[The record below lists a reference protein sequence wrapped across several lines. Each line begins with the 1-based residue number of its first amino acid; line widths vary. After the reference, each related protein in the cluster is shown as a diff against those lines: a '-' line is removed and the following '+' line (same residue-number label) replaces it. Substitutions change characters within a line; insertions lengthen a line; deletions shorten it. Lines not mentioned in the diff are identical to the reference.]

1 MTHWYYHL
9 TNSSV
14 EITVPKILVTGALG
28 QIGSELVPMLRKKYG
43 NENVI
48 ATDIRPNPPTFI
60 TNTGI
65 YKILDVLDDARLEEL
80 IQKCEITHVYHLAG
94 ILSATGEKFP
104 QKAWDLN
111 INSLF
116 SVLELGR
123 KYGFKRIFWPSSIS
137 AFGPTTPKD
146 NTPNDT
152 ILQPNTMYGV
162 TNVSGELLLEYYWYK
177 YGLDTRCMRLP
188 GIISSETP
196 CGGGTTDYAV
206 EIFYEAIKHK
216 KYTCFVGPETKL
228 PMMYMPD
235 LLNSIMMLMEADNS
249 KLKHHVFNIT
259 AMSFTAQEL
268 VSEIQK
274 HIPDFTA
281 EYKPDFRQ
289 SIADSWPRSIDD
301 SAAREE
307 WGWKHEFGLQEMTKD
322 MIEKLEK
329 KTKIL
334 NPKR

>member
-1 MTHWYYHL
+1 MT
-9 TNSSV
+9 
-14 EITVPKILVTGALG
+14 KILVTGALG
-28 QIGSELVPMLRKKYG
+28 QIGSELVPALWKKFG

-48 ATDIRPNPPTFI
+48 ATDIRPNPPAFMTE
-60 TNTGI
+60 TGK
-65 YKILDVLDDARLEEL
+65 YEVLDVLDNARLEEL
-80 IQKCEITHVYHLAG
+80 IQKYEITEVYHLAG
-94 ILSATGEKFP
+94 LLSATGEKFP

-123 KYGFKRIFWPSSIS
+123 KYKFNRIFWPSSIA

-152 ILQPNTMYGV
+152 VLQPNTMYGV
-162 TNVSGELLLEYYWYK
+162 TKVSGELLLEYYWHK

-206 EIFYEAIKHK
+206 EIFYEAIQNQ
-216 KYTCFVGPETKL
+216 KYTCFVGPKTML

-235 LLNSIMMLMEADNS
+235 LLKSILMLMEAES
-249 KLKHHVFNIT
+249 SQLKHHVFNIT
-259 AMSFTAQEL
+259 AMSFTAEEL
-268 VSEIQK
+268 AHEITK
-274 HIPDFTA
+274 YIPDFKV
-281 EYKPDFRQ
+281 EYQPDFRQ

-307 WGWKHEFGLQEMTKD
+307 WGWNHEFGLPEMTKD
-322 MIEKLEK
+322 MIEKLRVK
-329 KTKIL
+329 L
-334 NPKR
+334 NS